1 MKRFCFP
8 GRQNRAALPLLT
20 AVCLLFI
27 TLGSCRTTGTASG
40 ISKPAVR
47 LSGVSFL
54 SGASVGGMVENSQAM
69 GIEGG
74 GTLDSIT
81 GATEPVF
88 NAGIHTEWK
97 WRNLRMETGLDYLG
111 CSQTVD
117 YQLPGFGVEGSRD
130 FRFHQIRIP
139 LTGNLHLLKN
149 RNSDPGLIIK
159 AGVSGGYTF
168 HKTID
173 DSGSL
178 EEYRFTRWDF
188 GPTLGVAIYPFPA
201 WKSYRPGFYLD
212 FYRGSRIFS
221 DPYHEAEGLGGQ
233 SFMKM
238 GVTLSTPVKGLNTAR
253 GESHE

>member
-1 MKRFCFP
+1 MIRLYYHRRE
-8 GRQNRAALPLLT
+8 GRSALPLLM
-20 AVCLLFI
+20 ASGLLLM
-27 TLGSCRTTGTASG
+27 TLGSCRTTETAAGASERG
-40 ISKPAVR
+40 VR

-54 SGASVGGMVENSQAM
+54 SGASAGGVVENSQAA

-88 NAGIHTEWK
+88 NAGLHTEWK

-139 LTGNLHLLKN
+139 VTANLHLLKN

-168 HKTID
+168 HDTINN
-173 DSGSL
+173 SGSL

-201 WKSYRPGFYLD
+201 WKAYRPGFYLD

-221 DPYHEAEGLGGQ
+221 DPFHEAEGLGGQ
-233 SFMKM
+233 SFMKF
-238 GVTLSTPVKGLNTAR
+238 GVTLTRPGRGLINAE
-253 GESHE
+253 GEYRE